1 MERKRGVT
9 IFPPHF
15 FFSPI
20 LRLRPL
26 SVSVTGTEGFASGSG
41 SFRAR
46 HLVMFL
52 MDDNI
57 VTVTKITLKCRLTIS
72 SVIGFSS

>member
-1 MERKRGVT
+1 MERKREVT

-26 SVSVTGTEGFASGSG
+26 SVSVTGTERFAFGGG

-57 VTVTKITLKCRLTIS
+57 LTVTKITLKCRLTIS

>member
-1 MERKRGVT
+1 MERKREVT

-26 SVSVTGTEGFASGSG
+26 SVSVTGTEGFACGGG

-52 MDDNI
+52 MDD
-57 VTVTKITLKCRLTIS
+57 TY
-72 SVIGFSS
+72 